1 MCNSTHS
8 LNCAANL
15 RYFGAKQFFVANL
28 RTCGCKILKLKKL
41 SVKNMTNMRYD
52 VKRFLIG
59 NDAKISKFQKADAI
73 VAGAMGPNN
82 RYFHA
87 PNVQMLGRV
96 GTLRTCPIPPSVYLL
111 PPWEFNPPSNI
122 VEVCCVC
129 FLYFVFSQTKI
140 C

>member
-1 MCNSTHS
+1 
-8 LNCAANL
+8 
-15 RYFGAKQFFVANL
+15 
-28 RTCGCKILKLKKL
+28 
-41 SVKNMTNMRYD
+41 MRYD

-129 FLYFVFSQTKI
+129 FLYFVFSQTKTCQLRQELLQLWCPI
-140 C
+140 RHNRYSNFLRFRAFLPIYLVCLFLELNAD